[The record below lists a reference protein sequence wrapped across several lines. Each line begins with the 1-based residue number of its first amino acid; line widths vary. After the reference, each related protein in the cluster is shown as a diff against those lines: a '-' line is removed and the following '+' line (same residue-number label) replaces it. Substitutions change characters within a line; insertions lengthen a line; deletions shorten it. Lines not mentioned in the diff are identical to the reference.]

1 MKFSRRMLLCTA
13 LGFSLCLAPGGETL
27 WQHRPGSDAQVR
39 ELTPEISVI
48 LPLGASLPYRDAR
61 VFVDGQDVSA
71 DCVKTALLI
80 TYRPSRPLV
89 RGHHKVEVQIGEQ
102 RQNWA
107 FEVVGQPLITGCIFS
122 APPVVK
128 PFDRVDVEARG
139 EVRGK
144 AWAELVGFPEKYELK
159 EKLRGHYR
167 GNFKV
172 PAKLHGRETQVEV
185 FLQKDGALDRQ
196 ICPGKLAVA
205 APHLTVQWVTPADGA
220 VVEPRFRAIGK
231 TLPGTPVTI
240 KARLFF
246 RDGVEFGKLPQETVQ
261 QVKAD
266 RDGRFAYEFSFPP
279 GLPRLGVRLRAQ
291 VEDSTASKTPES
303 DVVLFQGRTSGA
315 PLLQHE
321 LPPAP
326 GP

>member
-1 MKFSRRMLLCTA
+1 MGLVGASD
-13 LGFSLCLAPGGETL
+13 TL
-27 WQHRPGSDAQVR
+27 WQHHPGSDAQVR

-61 VFVDGQDVSA
+61 ILLDGKDVSA
-71 DCVKTALLI
+71 ASVKTALLI
-80 TYRPSRPLV
+80 TYRPTVPLSRGP
-89 RGHHKVEVQIGEQ
+89 HQVEVQLGGQ
-102 RQNWA
+102 TQTWG

-128 PFDRVDVEARG
+128 PFDRVDVEVRG

-144 AWAELVGFPEKYELK
+144 AWAELVGFPEKYALK
-159 EKLRGHYR
+159 EKLRGNYR
-167 GNFKV
+167 GHFKV
-172 PAKLHGRETQVEV
+172 PAKLHGHEAQVEV
-185 FLQKDGALDRQ
+185 FLEKDGALDRQ

-205 APHLTVQWVTPADGA
+205 APHMTVQWMTPADGA
-220 VVEPRFRAIGK
+220 VVEPRFRAVGK

-246 RDGVEFGKLPQETVQ
+246 RDGVEFGKLPKESVQ
-261 QVKAD
+261 QVQAD
-266 RDGRFAYEFSFPP
+266 REGRFAYEFSFPP

-291 VEDSTASKTPES
+291 VQDAGGTQTPES
-303 DVVLFQGRTSGA
+303 DVVLFQGRAAGL
-315 PLLQHE
+315 PQLQHE

-326 GP
+326 TSP